1 MDKIKDYIEDYISNV
16 WLFFVSIIFEIAI
29 CIYILLFKNSPAVK
43 SITTNESLNTVAKTF
58 KIAQL
63 PEYYEHLIV
72 GLVWIFVL
80 LGIILYT
87 LKQKKYLGTLIY
99 IIFVVVFWL
108 IFWDSILTLFL
119 MLGAL
124 GIAGIYSLTTTEQ

>member
-43 SITTNESLNTVAKTF
+43 SITTNESLNTVTKAF
-58 KIAQL
+58 NIVQL
-63 PEYYEHLIV
+63 PDYYQHLIV

-108 IFWDSILTLFL
+108 IFWDPILTSFL
-119 MLGAL
+119 ILGAL
-124 GIAGIYSLTTTEQ
+124 GIAGIYSFDN

>member
-16 WLFFVSIIFEIAI
+16 WLFVVSIIFEILA
-29 CIYILLFKNSPAVK
+29 CIYIFLFKNSQVVK
-43 SITTNESLNTVAKTF
+43 SITTNKNLNTVTKAF

-72 GLVWIFVL
+72 GLIWIFVL

-99 IIFVVVFWL
+99 IIFVVAFWL
-108 IFWDSILTLFL
+108 FFWDPILTSFL
-119 MLGAL
+119 ILGSL
-124 GIAGIYSLTTTEQ
+124 GIAGIYSFDN

>member
-16 WLFFVSIIFEIAI
+16 WLFFVSIIFEIAM

-43 SITTNESLNTVAKTF
+43 SITTNESLNTVTKAF
-58 KIAQL
+58 NIVQL
-63 PEYYEHLIV
+63 PDYYQHLIV

-108 IFWDSILTLFL
+108 IFWDPILTSFL
-119 MLGAL
+119 ILGAL
-124 GIAGIYSLTTTEQ
+124 GIAGIYSFDN

>member
-43 SITTNESLNTVAKTF
+43 SITTNESLNTVTKAF
-58 KIAQL
+58 NIVQL
-63 PEYYEHLIV
+63 PDYYQHLIV

-87 LKQKKYLGTLIY
+87 LKQKKYLGTFIY

-108 IFWDSILTLFL
+108 IFWDPILTSFL
-119 MLGAL
+119 ILGAL
-124 GIAGIYSLTTTEQ
+124 GIAGIYSFDN

>member
-43 SITTNESLNTVAKTF
+43 SITTNESLNTVTKAF
-58 KIAQL
+58 NIVQL
-63 PEYYEHLIV
+63 PDYYQHLIV

-99 IIFVVVFWL
+99 IIFVVVVWL
-108 IFWDSILTLFL
+108 IFWDPILTSFL
-119 MLGAL
+119 ILGAL
-124 GIAGIYSLTTTEQ
+124 GIAGIYSFDN

>member
-43 SITTNESLNTVAKTF
+43 IITTNESLNTVAKTF
-58 KIAQL
+58 KIVQL

-119 MLGAL
+119 MLGTL